1 MGIPF
6 ILVTKKGKFPSK
18 TVWVFYSMEYGSATI
33 EVHEDAV
40 SRSENVLLID
50 DFLATGGTINA
61 SLELVEKLKERVI
74 SAVFVCELSF
84 LKGRENIK
92 DKNIDVFSIAKF

>member
-1 MGIPF
+1 M
-6 ILVTKKGKFPSK
+6 
-18 TVWVFYSMEYGSATI
+18 
-33 EVHEDAV
+33 HEDAV
-40 SRSENVLLID
+40 SEGENVLLID

-61 SLELVEKLKERVI
+61 SAELVEKLKGKVI

-92 DKNIDVFSIAKF
+92 NKNIDVFFL